1 MAKLRTQNDRSGSVR
16 DGSAMS
22 VNESSE
28 AEMTEQVNTGAGAS
42 EARVPTWVW
51 VVLGALGVAL
61 VAVTLGLFVQ
71 ARDAS
76 TNANDASVAASQ
88 GLDRLVADVKTTND
102 ELNTFNQQFESAM
115 TSAQTAASSAQE
127 KQKQSKR
134 SSSNNES
141 P

>member
-1 MAKLRTQNDRSGSVR
+1 
-16 DGSAMS
+16 MS
-22 VNESSE
+22 VNESSN
-28 AEMTEQVNTGAGAS
+28 AEMTEQMNTGAS

-51 VVLGALGVAL
+51 VVLGVLGIAL

-102 ELNTFNQQFESAM
+102 ELNTFNQQFASAM
-115 TSAQTAASSAQE
+115 TSAQSAASSAQA
-127 KQKQSKR
+127 KQTQKKSKG
-134 SSSNNES
+134 SSSDNAS

>member
-1 MAKLRTQNDRSGSVR
+1 
-16 DGSAMS
+16 MS
-22 VNESSE
+22 VNESSNV
-28 AEMTEQVNTGAGAS
+28 EMTEQMNTGAS

-51 VVLGALGVAL
+51 VVLGVLGVAL

-76 TNANDASVAASQ
+76 TNADDASVAASQ

-102 ELNTFNQQFESAM
+102 ELNTFNQQFASAM
-115 TSAQTAASSAQE
+115 TSAQSAASSAQA
-127 KQKQSKR
+127 KQTQKKSER
-134 SSSNNES
+134 SSSDKAS

>member
-1 MAKLRTQNDRSGSVR
+1 
-16 DGSAMS
+16 
-22 VNESSE
+22 
-28 AEMTEQVNTGAGAS
+28 MTEEMNTGAGAS

-51 VVLGALGVAL
+51 VVLGVLGVAL

-102 ELNTFNQQFESAM
+102 ELNTFNQQFASAM
-115 TSAQTAASSAQE
+115 TSAQTAASSAQA
-127 KQKQSKR
+127 KKQSKG
-134 SSSNNES
+134 SSSNNSS

>member
-1 MAKLRTQNDRSGSVR
+1 
-16 DGSAMS
+16 
-22 VNESSE
+22 
-28 AEMTEQVNTGAGAS
+28 MTEQIDTGAGTS

-51 VVLGALGVAL
+51 VVLGVLGVAL

-88 GLDRLVADVKTTND
+88 GLDRLVDDVKTTNE
-102 ELNTFNQQFESAM
+102 ELNTFNQQFASAM
-115 TSAQTAASSAQE
+115 NSAQATASSAQE

>member
-1 MAKLRTQNDRSGSVR
+1 
-16 DGSAMS
+16 
-22 VNESSE
+22 
-28 AEMTEQVNTGAGAS
+28 MTEQIDTGAGTS

-51 VVLGALGVAL
+51 VVLGVLGVAL

-102 ELNTFNQQFESAM
+102 ELNTFNQQFASAM
-115 TSAQTAASSAQE
+115 TSAQSAASSAQA
-127 KQKQSKR
+127 KQTQKKSER
-134 SSSNNES
+134 SSSDKAS